1 MGVLSERLF
10 LGAGGLGVVYLG
22 SFNEAAMLR
31 ATVLADL

>member
-10 LGAGGLGVVYLG
+10 LGGGYLG